1 MLGLGNEAALRAADQ
16 RKLKKAGVPDK
27 WHAFREGNQAIAA
40 RIKKFRPIG
49 CRP

>member
-1 MLGLGNEAALRAADQ
+1 MFKSCSRLGNEAAPTSASVE
-16 RKLKKAGVPDK
+16 KSVPDK

-40 RIKKFRPIG
+40 RTKKYHPIG